1 MEYKLIKEYF
11 VSNDDDLVILSG
23 KNTFLVGFDSKLSQ
37 KVLSKLY
44 ALGKP
49 YVSDGKEEVIEKP
62 KPKPKKKKV
71 KIDEPKESEPEDTTG
86 TEEGES

>member
-71 KIDEPKESEPEDTTG
+71 KIDEPKEEPTIKDTESN
-86 TEEGES
+86 EEES